1 MAKIVRDGEIMV
13 VCKEANDEAKIA
25 TDIKIAIGPRMGPE
39 RTAKIDSWLSGF
51 PAPSP
56 WSPMPA
62 QETTPRV
69 TRIYTEMMINIVR
82 LDALP
87 GVFDGFFVS
96 SFMVSTASQPQNIK
110 IDRDIPAANREKSPI
125 SAGLNQSQLI
135 GVGRNPEQ
143 RWACASAAI
152 GKATS
157 TSSWKP
163 TSRYC
168 NFGVVANPRY
178 ATQAATAIKSNVVGI
193 FIRRLSVHVA
203 MTGF

>member
-39 RTAKIDSWLSGF
+39 RTAKIDSWLSRST
-51 PAPSP
+51 APSACAR
-56 WSPMPA
+56 MPVE
-62 QETTPRV
+62 ETTPMV

-87 GVFDGFFVS
+87 RVFDRFFVS

-135 GVGRNPEQ
+135 GVGSNPEPL
-143 RWACASAAI
+143 CAWTSAAI
-152 GKATS
+152 AKATS

-168 NFGVVANPRY
+168 NF
-178 ATQAATAIKSNVVGI
+178 
-193 FIRRLSVHVA
+193 
-203 MTGF
+203 